1 MDSVLILIVGII
13 ALLLGAGL
21 GWLFGSKT
29 GHSAGAQVADM
40 LRLQLDGV
48 AGERDGARSEL
59 ADMRAALDAA
69 KAERAALSAKLAAVE
84 AQAME
89 RDRAYAEAQAER
101 DRIQDA
107 RIAELK
113 AFNEEAKQQLSAQ
126 FGDSGAKLLGEAQRQ
141 FLDRADQRFHQAGE
155 KNEERLKQLIAPV
168 GESLKKYEAQ
178 VAQIESQR
186 TDSYGELKGLIA
198 EMKQGQERVSS
209 EAAKL
214 VNSLRNAP
222 KARGRWGEQQLK
234 NVLESCG
241 LTEHT
246 DFVTEVSVSD
256 GEGGRL
262 RPDAIIRTPGGG
274 SLVVDAKVSLND
286 YQDAFSAE
294 DESSRDAFMARH
306 CASMRAHI
314 DGLSRK
320 AYWDQFAAA
329 PDYVILFVPGEHFLA
344 AALEHDPHLWDHAFE
359 KRVLLATPTNLV
371 AIARTV
377 AGIWRQEKMGEQA
390 REIGLLGKEMYDRLA
405 VAAEHLKRV
414 GAGLNSAV
422 GNYNKFVGSFER
434 NVLSTGRK
442 FKELNIDAGK
452 KDIEALDAV
461 EALPRYGEG
470 GFADE
475 GEPVLLPAASD
486 RDDPPL
492 AD

>member
-1 MDSVLILIVGII
+1 MDGVAII
-13 ALLLGAGL
+13 IGLLALLIGAGL
-21 GWLFGSKT
+21 GWLLGSKT
-29 GHSAGAQVADM
+29 GRSAGAQVADM

-48 AGERDGARSEL
+48 AGERDGARLEL

-69 KAERAALSAKLAAVE
+69 KAERAALSAQLAAVE
-84 AQAME
+84 AAALE

-126 FGDSGAKLLGEAQRQ
+126 FGDIGAKLLGEAQRQ
-141 FLDRADQRFHQAGE
+141 FLERADQRFHQAGE

-178 VAQIESQR
+178 IAQIESQR
-186 TDSYGELKGLIA
+186 TEAYGTLTGLIS

-241 LTEHT
+241 LTEHV
-246 DFVTEVSVSD
+246 DFVTEVSVAD

-286 YQDAFSAE
+286 YQDAFAAD
-294 DESSRDAFMARH
+294 DEATREAFLARH
-306 CASMRAHI
+306 CTSMRTHI

-320 AYWDQFAAA
+320 AYWDQLAAA

-442 FKELNIDAGK
+442 FKELNIEAGK
-452 KDIEALDAV
+452 KEIEPMDAV

-470 GFADE
+470 G
-475 GEPVLLPAASD
+475 GEEIAPDLPAA
-486 RDDPPL
+486 DDQ
-492 AD
+492 